1 MHVRHVGLDGLQQ
14 HDRIHLHRGQL
25 KQYLTHEKNVL
36 QETAAKTG
44 GYPEIYLTGKLSAQ
58 AQDFLEYGTRMH
70 PEAVLWQAA
79 QCLLTNPD
87 SHLSPAESIAIIDFS
102 ASGFCIAVARRNLD
116 LAPQFLEK
124 NPSCGAGSGINLRR
138 VLEKLNIAAEDVD
151 SVLQDFLGEEGQSLR
166 SALSVRMERC
176 GVFSVSA
183 TVSDK
188 NQGIPIEHAL
198 AVTMKSEV
206 AKAVSRVPPNITRI
220 YLTGGVFR
228 WRFLRDCAADFLRS
242 QGIDDIVYDENQSL
256 TFLGMEA
263 LREKLSGKKRAV
275 PRRAASQPKKETQA
289 PLPSFRELRERL
301 AGSGRYV
308 NRQNEEE
315 QTKVSSLLAGQPVN
329 IALDIGSSMA
339 KMVIADAVSG
349 KTIYLNCIANKG
361 DALQT
366 VRRFLAT
373 IQESGCSGLPVQYW
387 GLTGSGRY
395 QIQKI
400 LQAVYPHL
408 RERIFT
414 LVENEAHVL
423 GSLEILSEHI
433 ASLKQQGHTSVHEDC
448 GILVDIGGED
458 TKISII
464 DLKSKSLQE
473 NAMNCKC
480 SAGTGSLMDILRDLL
495 DIPDVATAY
504 RMASEASHA
513 RRINATCAV
522 FLMEEARKMQAAG
535 VDVGEILASCCYAIV
550 ENMAR
555 TLWHQVNILPD
566 TVVLLHGQ
574 TMQSDPLA
582 LATISR
588 LTAHCRGPIYGLI
601 PPHPGY
607 RACLGLLSHIQAG
620 EGVIDQICTWENI
633 TGWSYQRK
641 LFSCAGS
648 VCGNDLMRCTRTMI
662 SSEQEQLPI
671 KLNIGGCTSVNDR
684 EAFRGFR
691 GNNVPD
697 AYREIWQWITRL
709 HPQTQS
715 TDRLIIPRCFA
726 LSQQA
731 YLLAKCLELSG
742 IPVHTDT
749 VCAED
754 IRAGQKCF
762 DLDTCAP
769 NMGTAGQL
777 IRLAASPHGLIFLP
791 QIDFLPTSGVSLGR
805 TCTTNQ
811 GGIWAAIQFARLTHS
826 RARFLVKPA
835 NLGEAD
841 PQALTRQLCRSLT
854 EVFAVYGINVSLSRF
869 REIWRASLDAQEEMD
884 RGKAELTAGYLE
896 AAADGEIPVTVVCG
910 REYVLNPGI
919 YDQHISKILRDK
931 GIMPIPSYALDAAL
945 DPEFAHIYWKNAHE
959 VLSKVKAITTGTLH
973 EKIRHPRLQAAVRRL
988 EKAPSRKRLTHA
1000 LITTFRCGPDSVTA
1014 PLLQEIAKSVP
1025 SLWVQSDGT
1034 IAELAHLENRI
1045 STHLRRLQQGSD
1057 SGLGHTQNLQIE
1069 ILEKFNLD
1077 ALNSKTDVVYFPTLS
1092 DNRIM
1097 TAFARSMG
1105 LVAID
1110 NYADENF
1117 DLEQKGRKGRQYVG
1131 NDVCLPLAAVF
1142 ADMLWAVEDFI
1153 ERQSVCDPLLA
1164 GKNRIIL
1171 FMNGGDG
1178 PCRLGQYLQVFKL
1191 AFFRIFGSP
1200 AVSYAGGQGDF
1211 NIRLLENLSSSIAGK
1226 NDYSA
1231 VVEPWAGILGYQ
1243 AVIVH
1248 GLCHSLL
1255 LQAAANCSDD
1265 KMYDA
1270 MTDHYR
1276 QLQDAIR
1283 YQIEHKAPPRKA
1295 ARKTVDMICRQ
1306 YPALAPAA
1314 KYVGYGIWHNFGLRK
1329 ILRHFAQN
1337 WILPGI
1343 KTRRQDKS
1351 LLRIHLDGEVY
1362 MRTSQ
1367 SGEILRL
1374 LLQHLGFGTFSMT
1387 MTPTWSFF
1395 EAVLHTRLLA
1405 AQERIADLDIACA
1418 ENDLSV
1424 AEERKRQQI
1433 IISEATKTIDNLRNL
1448 LARPL
1453 YAAAAIAMPHSMR
1466 DVYAAAAPI
1475 ISTAKPY
1482 GELVPFVGEAILRC
1496 RENVDLILNLSP
1508 EGCMVSGMGDMLIPS
1523 ITTQAGAANKTTIV
1537 SLFSR
1542 DGEVQEDQLRLAL
1555 LKAPGFHWSGILP
1568 DGAD

>member
-1 MHVRHVGLDGLQQ
+1 MHVRHVGVDGRQQ
-14 HDRIHLHRGQL
+14 YDRIHLHRGQL
-25 KQYLTHEKNVL
+25 KQYLAEERNVL
-36 QETAAKTG
+36 LQTTANNG
-44 GYPEIYLTGKLSAQ
+44 EDPEIYLTGKLSAQ
-58 AQDFLEYGTRMH
+58 TQDFFTYGTRLH

-79 QCLLTNPD
+79 SCLLTNPSD
-87 SHLSPAESIAIIDFS
+87 GLSPPESVAIIDFS
-102 ASGFCIAVARRNLD
+102 ASGFCIAAARRNLD
-116 LAPQFLEK
+116 LTPQCLEK
-124 NPSCGAGSGINLRR
+124 NPSCGAGSGINLQR
-138 VLEKLNIAAEDVD
+138 VLEKLNISAEDVD
-151 SVLQDFLGEEGQSLR
+151 SLLRDYLGQAGRALR
-166 SALSVRMERC
+166 SALPVRMERC

-198 AVTMKSEV
+198 AVTMKSEA
-206 AKAVSRVPPNITRI
+206 AKAASRVPANISRT

-228 WRFLRDCAADFLRS
+228 WQFLRDCAADFLRL

-263 LREKLSGKKRAV
+263 LREKLSVKKNNA
-275 PRRAASQPKKETQA
+275 PRLAGLQPKKAVQL
-289 PLPSFRELRERL
+289 PFPSFRKLRKRL
-301 AGSGRYV
+301 ASAGRYV
-308 NRQNEEE
+308 NRRTEEE
-315 QTKVSSLLAGQPVN
+315 QTENSTLLSGQPVN

-339 KMVIADAVSG
+339 KMIIADAASG

-366 VRRFLAT
+366 VRRFLTT
-373 IQESGCSGLPVQYW
+373 IEEAGCLGLPVQSW

-395 QIQKI
+395 QIQRI
-400 LQAVYPHL
+400 LQTVYPHL

-414 LVENEAHVL
+414 MVENEAHVL
-423 GSLEILSEHI
+423 GSLEILREHI
-433 ASLKQQGHTSVHEDC
+433 ASLKQQGHTSINEDC

-458 TKISII
+458 TKISVI
-464 DLKSKSLQE
+464 DLKSQSLRE

-504 RMASEASHA
+504 RMAAEAPHA
-513 RRINATCAV
+513 WRINATCAV

-535 VDVGEILASCCYAIV
+535 VAVGEILASCCYAIV

-555 TLWHQVNILPD
+555 TLWHQVNLLPN

-582 LATISR
+582 LAAINR
-588 LTAHCRGPIYGLI
+588 LMTHCRGPIYGLI

-607 RACLGLLSHIQAG
+607 RACLGLLARIPAG
-620 EGVIDQICTWENI
+620 EGAIDQICTWESV

-641 LFSCAGS
+641 LFSCSGN
-648 VCGNDLMRCTRTMI
+648 VCGNDLMRCTRTTI
-662 SSEQEQLPI
+662 SSQREQLPI
-671 KLNIGGCTSVNDR
+671 RLNIGGCTSVNDR
-684 EAFRGFR
+684 EALRESGN
-691 GNNVPD
+691 NNVPD
-697 AYREIWQWITRL
+697 AYREIWQWIASR
-709 HPQTQS
+709 HPQTQK
-715 TDRLIIPRCFA
+715 TDRLIIPRCFS

-731 YLLAKCLELSG
+731 YLFAKCLELSG

-754 IRAGQKCF
+754 IRAGQACF

-777 IRLAASPHGLIFLP
+777 IRLASSPHGLIFLP
-791 QIDFLPTSGVSLGR
+791 QIDFLPTAGTSLGR

-811 GGIWAAIQFARLTHS
+811 GGIWAAIQFARLTQK
-826 RARFLVKPA
+826 RARFMVKPV

-841 PQALTRQLCRSLT
+841 PQAMVRQLYRSLQD
-854 EVFAVYGINVSLSRF
+854 VFAVYGIQISLPRF
-869 REIWRASLDAQEEMD
+869 REIWHAALAAQEEMD
-884 RGKAELTAGYLE
+884 RGKADLTAVYLE
-896 AAADGEIPVTVVCG
+896 TAIDGEIPVTVVCG
-910 REYVLNPGI
+910 REYVLHPGI

-959 VLSKVKAITTGTLH
+959 VLSKVKAITAGTLH
-973 EKIRHPRLQAAVRRL
+973 ENIPHPRLQAAVRRL
-988 EKAPSRKRLTHA
+988 EAAPSRRLLSHA
-1000 LITTFRCGPDSVTA
+1000 LVTTFRCGPDSVTA

-1025 SLWVQSDGT
+1025 SLWIQSDGT

-1045 STHLRRLQQGSD
+1045 STHLRRLQQKSD
-1057 SGLGHTQNLQIE
+1057 AGPGRPQNLQIA
-1069 ILEKFNLD
+1069 ILEEFNLD
-1077 ALNSKTDVVYFPTLS
+1077 ALNGQTDVVYFPTLS

-1097 TAFARSMG
+1097 TAVARAMG
-1105 LVAID
+1105 LTAID
-1110 NYADENF
+1110 NYTDENF
-1117 DLEQKGRKGRQYVG
+1117 DLEQKGCLGRQYVG

-1142 ADMLWAVEDFI
+1142 ADMLAAVEDFMQ
-1153 ERQSVCDPLLA
+1153 RQSLNDPLLT

-1191 AFFRIFGSP
+1191 AFLRIFGSP
-1200 AVSYAGGQGDF
+1200 MVSYAGGHGAI

-1226 NDYSA
+1226 NDVSA
-1231 VVEPWAGILGYQ
+1231 SLEPWAGILGYQ

-1255 LQAAANCSDD
+1255 LQAAANCKDE
-1265 KMYDA
+1265 KTYDA
-1270 MTDHYR
+1270 MTEHYR
-1276 QLQDAIR
+1276 QLQETIR
-1283 YQIEHKAPPRKA
+1283 YQIEHKAPPGKA
-1295 ARKTVDMICRQ
+1295 ARQTVDMICRQ
-1306 YPALAPAA
+1306 YPNLSGAV
-1314 KYVGYGIWHNFGLRK
+1314 KYFGYGIWHNFGLRK
-1329 ILRHFAQN
+1329 ILRPFAQN
-1337 WILPGI
+1337 WILPGP
-1343 KTRRQDKS
+1343 KKRQQNKS

-1374 LLQHLGFGTFSMT
+1374 LLQNLGFGTFSMT

-1405 AQERIADLDIACA
+1405 AEERIADLNVAGA
-1418 ENDLSV
+1418 GNDLAV
-1424 AEERKRQQI
+1424 AGEKKRQQI
-1433 IISEATKTIDNLRNL
+1433 IIHDAAKTINNLRNI

-1453 YAAAAIAMPHSMR
+1453 YAAAGIAMPHPMR

-1475 ISTAKPY
+1475 ISTSKPY

-1523 ITTQAGAANKTTIV
+1523 INAQAGTRSKTAIV

-1555 LKAPGFHWSGILP
+1555 LKAPGFHWDGILP
-1568 DGAD
+1568 DKIA